1 MLPEARSSSVVLRLC
16 QPTDADVRGL
26 IAELD
31 ALNFRLY
38 PPESCYLDP
47 PEELERQRATM
58 LAADIDGAIVG
69 CGGVKYVRTWA
80 ELKRLYVR
88 PEFRRHGIAKQLLAE
103 LEEVAVGAGRSLMRL
118 ETGIHQTE
126 AIAFYEWCGY
136 RRAERFYPYELDP
149 LSVFM
154 EKSIGDGSVI

>member
-1 MLPEARSSSVVLRLC
+1 MSVVLRSC
-16 QPTDADVRGL
+16 QPTDADVREL

-47 PEELERQRATM
+47 PEEMQRQRATM
-58 LAADIDGAIVG
+58 LAADIDQQIVG
-69 CGGVKYVRTWA
+69 CGGVKYVQTWA
-80 ELKRLYVR
+80 ELKRLYER
-88 PEFRRHGIAKQLLAE
+88 PEFRRHGIARRLLAE
-103 LEEVAVGAGRSLMRL
+103 LEQVAVTAGRSLMRL

-126 AIAFYEWCGY
+126 AIAFYERCGY
-136 RRAERFYPYELDP
+136 QRAERFYPYEPDP

-154 EKSIGDGSVI
+154 EKPIGERIAS